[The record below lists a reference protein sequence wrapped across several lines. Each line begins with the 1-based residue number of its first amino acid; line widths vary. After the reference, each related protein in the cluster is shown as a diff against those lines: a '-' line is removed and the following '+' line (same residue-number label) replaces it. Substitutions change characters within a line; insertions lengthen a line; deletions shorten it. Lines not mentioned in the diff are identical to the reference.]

1 MAPFVFNILVI
12 YFLLSMTLKI
22 LTKLGLSEKEAKI
35 YKAALESGPE
45 TVQKIA
51 RKAEI
56 TRTSAYLHLKSL
68 MKKGLIN
75 NNVRDKKTYFYAEP
89 PENLLTLVDLRKKE
103 TLELSSELQ
112 KLLPQLRSLF
122 ETNEERPRVHFF
134 EGKTGLED
142 MINDFMKAKFASAE
156 EFVPLDEAYA
166 FSPPR
171 KGDHRQKI
179 DRKFRKIPR
188 RIIYTSKSEPVLET
202 KKGLRERRFLPKEKF
217 PFAGSVTI
225 YGNKVALI
233 NHKTTVSGVI
243 IENKEIAETLR
254 TMFNLAWETTE
265 KYQK

>member
-1 MAPFVFNILVI
+1 MPTNILN
-12 YFLLSMTLKI
+12 
-22 LTKLGLSEKEAKI
+22 KLGLSEKEAKV
-35 YKAALESGPE
+35 YLSALELGPR
-45 TVQKIA
+45 TVQAIA
-51 RKAEI
+51 KKADI
-56 TRTSAYLHLKSL
+56 TRTTAYGHIKSL
-68 MKKGLIN
+68 IKRGLMN
-75 NNVRDKKTYFYAEP
+75 SNVRDKKTYFSAEP
-89 PENLLTLVDLRKKE
+89 PENLSLLLEGRKKE
-103 TLELSSELQ
+103 TAELCSDLQ
-112 KLLPQLRSLF
+112 KLMPRLRLLF
-122 ETNEERPRVHFF
+122 ETTEERPRIKLF
-134 EGKTGLED
+134 EGKEGLKS
-142 MINDFMKAKFASAE
+142 MVNDFMKSRFSSVE

-179 DRKFRKIPR
+179 DRKFRKIPM

-233 NHKTTVSGVI
+233 NQKTTVSGVI
-243 IENKEIAETLR
+243 IENKEITEALR